1 MIPPATA
8 AALAREV
15 VTWRDEARAAFASSR
30 SAEGV
35 RDAFRRL
42 WRRAEGAEE
51 DDLLA
56 IMAEF
61 RATLERYGEG
71 GVTR

>member
-1 MIPPATA
+1 MTSGATA
-8 AALAREV
+8 DTLAREV
-15 VTWRDEARAAFASSR
+15 VTWRDEARATFHSCR
-30 SAEGV
+30 SADNV
-35 RDAFRRL
+35 RDAFARL
-42 WRRAEGAEE
+42 WRRAEGAEA

-71 GVTR
+71 G